1 MGVERLRRI
10 AARRRALFFTLTF
23 MTSLFLTG
31 LMWDILRANGFTT
44 LEKTGLVLFFI
55 LVTWITGAFWTA
67 FIGFVI
73 RLRGR
78 DRAVIHADEAVGHTL
93 TGRTAVVMP
102 IYNEDTQR
110 VFAGLDVIWSSLKAA
125 PQQALFDLFIL
136 SDTRKP
142 EIGAAEEVAWRALV
156 TRQGG
161 QGRIFYRRREQNIGR
176 KAGNIADFVRSW
188 GGAYDY
194 AVVLDADSI
203 MSGNALVTLAG
214 LMDQH
219 PEAGIIQA
227 LPMPAG
233 RETLFARLI
242 QFGAHLNSPMLAT
255 GLAYWQLGEGNY
267 WGHNAI
273 LRLRQFAEFC
283 DLPKL
288 PGKPP
293 LGGEIL
299 SHDFVEAAFMRRA
312 GYSVWL
318 AADLEGSWEE
328 VPSNVIDY
336 AARDRRWAQGNLQ
349 HLGLLPMR
357 GLHWLSRI
365 HLITGVLS
373 YVTSPIWLMV
383 LTLSSIIVCMEA
395 LQGVQYFEPGAYS
408 LFPSWPESR
417 ATEIVALLSI
427 TLGILLMP
435 KVLGAT
441 LALVNSQL
449 RRGFGGGARLIISLL
464 VEQIFSTLLAPAM
477 MIFHTTFV
485 ISTLAGKPVTW
496 NAQDRGDRGISFLEA
511 LNRHKWQIVLGLA
524 WGAAILLIAPRYIWW
539 MMPILSGLILSVPL
553 TMLTSRTSVGLWMRR
568 RGLLLTPDETNIPA
582 ELGALEECMA
592 SGVTAVTTKG
602 IDAQIPPP
610 AMRAPEPATTFA
622 PVTAAPGPATALAAS
637 ASATAVIARTALVMT
652 KPVEAANECIESAHE
667 EDIFGIL
674 SIVNLPARKPL
685 QMEAAVPVYLRPRDA
700 LTGLHR
706 LISAAWT

>member
-1 MGVERLRRI
+1 MTSERLRRV
-10 AARRRALFFTLTF
+10 ARRRRALFFGLTF
-23 MTSLFLTG
+23 MTSTFLSG

-44 LEKTGLVLFFI
+44 LEKAGLGLFFI

-67 FIGFVI
+67 LIGFFI

-78 DRAVIHADEAVGHTL
+78 DRAVIHADEVAGHTL
-93 TGRTAVVMP
+93 TGRTAILMP

-110 VFAGLDVIWSSLKAA
+110 VFAGLDVIWSSLEAES
-125 PQQALFDLFIL
+125 QQGMFDLFIL

-156 TRQGG
+156 ERQDG

-203 MSGNALVTLAG
+203 MTGNAMVKLAG
-214 LMDQH
+214 LMDKH

-233 RETLFARLI
+233 RETFFARLI
-242 QFGAHLNSPMLAT
+242 QFGAHLNSPMLAS

-312 GYSVWL
+312 GYQVWL
-318 AADLEGSWEE
+318 AADVIGSWEE
-328 VPSNVIDY
+328 VPSNVLDY

-349 HLGLLPMR
+349 HLGLLPVR

-373 YVTSPIWLMV
+373 YATSPIWLLV
-383 LTLSSIIVCMEA
+383 LTLSSIIACMEA
-395 LQGVQYFEPGAYS
+395 LQGYQYFEPGAYS

-435 KVLGAT
+435 KVLGLT

-449 RRGFGGGARLIISLL
+449 RRGFGGGVRLLTSLL
-464 VEQIFSTLLAPAM
+464 IEQLFSTLLAPAM

-485 ISTLAGKPVTW
+485 VTTLAGKPVTW
-496 NAQDRGDRGISFLEA
+496 NAQDRGDRGIGFLEA
-511 LNRHKWQIVLGLA
+511 LNRHKWQILLGLI
-524 WGAAILLIAPRYIWW
+524 WGAAILWMAPRYIWW
-539 MMPILSGLILSVPL
+539 LMPILSGLILSVPL
-553 TMLTSRTSVGLWMRR
+553 TMLTSRASVGRWLRR
-568 RGLLLTPDETNIPA
+568 RGLLLTPDETDTPA
-582 ELGALEECMA
+582 ELAALEERMA
-592 SGVTAVTTKG
+592 TGLTAVATKG
-602 IDAQIPPP
+602 IGVPLQGPS
-610 AMRAPEPATTFA
+610 MQAPLPATTF
-622 PVTAAPGPATALAAS
+622 PPITAASPVAT
-637 ASATAVIARTALVMT
+637 TALVTT
-652 KPVEAANECIESAHE
+652 KLGEAANESMVSPHE
-667 EDIFGIL
+667 ADIVGIL
-674 SIVNLPARKPL
+674 SIANLPARKPL

-700 LTGLHR
+700 ITGLHR

>member
-1 MGVERLRRI
+1 
-10 AARRRALFFTLTF
+10 
-23 MTSLFLTG
+23 
-31 LMWDILRANGFTT
+31 
-44 LEKTGLVLFFI
+44 
-55 LVTWITGAFWTA
+55 
-67 FIGFVI
+67 
-73 RLRGR
+73 
-78 DRAVIHADEAVGHTL
+78 
-93 TGRTAVVMP
+93 
-102 IYNEDTQR
+102 
-110 VFAGLDVIWSSLKAA
+110 VFAGLDVIWSSLKAQ
-125 PQQALFDLFIL
+125 PQQDMFDLFIL

-142 EIGAAEEVAWRALV
+142 EIGAAEEVAWRAFV
-156 TRQGG
+156 ERQGG
-161 QGRIFYRRREQNIGR
+161 KGRIFYRRREQNTGR

-203 MSGNALVTLAG
+203 MSGNSLVTLAG
-214 LMDQH
+214 LMDKH
-219 PEAGIIQA
+219 PEAGIMQA

-242 QFGAHLNSPMLAT
+242 QFAARLNSPMLAH
-255 GLAYWQLGEGNY
+255 GLVYWQLGEGNY

-312 GYSVWL
+312 GYQVWL
-318 AADLEGSWEE
+318 AADVGGSWEE

-373 YVTSPIWLMV
+373 YATSPIWLLV

-395 LQGVQYFEPGAYS
+395 LQGIQYFAPGSYS

-427 TLGILLMP
+427 TLSILLMP

-441 LALVNSQL
+441 LALVNSKL
-449 RRGFGGGARLIISLL
+449 RREFGGGFRLLASVL
-464 VEQIFSTLLAPAM
+464 VEQLFSTLLAPSM

-485 ISTLAGKPVTW
+485 LTTLIGKSVSW
-496 NAQDRGDRGISFLEA
+496 NAQDRGDRGITFLDA
-511 LNRHKWQIVLGLA
+511 LDRHKWHVLLGLI
-524 WGAAILLIAPRYIWW
+524 WGAAILAMAPRYIWW

-553 TMLTSRTSVGLWMRR
+553 TMLTSRASVGRR
-568 RGLLLTPDETNIPA
+568 LRRWGLLLTPEETNTPA
-582 ELGALEECMA
+582 QLVELEERMA
-592 SGVTAVTTKG
+592 GGVTAVAARTIHLPGATLPVLTM
-602 IDAQIPPP
+602 AAP
-610 AMRAPEPATTFA
+610 APATTFA
-622 PVTAAPGPATALAAS
+622 PVTASAIAT
-637 ASATAVIARTALVMT
+637 TTALVTT
-652 KPVEAANECIESAHE
+652 KPGEAANDSIGSPHE
-667 EDIFGIL
+667 EDIIGIL
-674 SIVNLPARKPL
+674 SITNLPARKPL

-706 LISAAWT
+706 LLSAAWT

>member
-1 MGVERLRRI
+1 MTPERLRRV
-10 AARRRALFFTLTF
+10 AARRRVLFFGLTF
-23 MTSLFLTG
+23 MTSLFLSG
-31 LMWDILRANGFTT
+31 LMWDILRANGFTA
-44 LEKTGLVLFFI
+44 LEKTGLALFFI

-78 DRAVIHADEAVGHTL
+78 DKAVIRSDEVVGHTL
-93 TGRTAVVMP
+93 IGRTAVVMP
-102 IYNEDTQR
+102 IYNEDTRR
-110 VFAGLDVIWSSLKAA
+110 VFAGLDVIWSSLKAQ
-125 PQQALFDLFIL
+125 PQQAMFDLFIL

-142 EIGAAEEVAWRALV
+142 QIGAAEEIAWKELV
-156 TRQGG
+156 ERQGG

-203 MSGNALVTLAG
+203 MTGSAFVTLAG
-214 LMDQH
+214 LMDKH
-219 PEAGIIQA
+219 PEAGILQA

-242 QFGAHLNSPMLAT
+242 QFAGHLNSPMLAS

-312 GYSVWL
+312 GYQVWL
-318 AADLEGSWEE
+318 VPDQGGSWEE

-373 YVTSPIWLMV
+373 YASSPIWLMV
-383 LTLSSIIVCMEA
+383 LALSSVIICMEA
-395 LQGVQYFEPGAYS
+395 VQGIQYFEPGSYS

-427 TLGILLMP
+427 TLSILLMP

-441 LALVNSQL
+441 LALVNSRQ
-449 RRGFGGGARLIISLL
+449 RRGFGGGARLMVSLL
-464 VEQIFSTLLAPAM
+464 VEQVFSTLLAPSM

-496 NAQDRGDRGISFLEA
+496 NAQDRGDRGITFLEA
-511 LNRHKWQIVLGLA
+511 LDRHKWQILLGLV
-524 WGAAILLIAPRYIWW
+524 WGGAILLVAPRYIWW
-539 MMPILSGLILSVPL
+539 LMPILSGLILSVPL
-553 TMLTSRTSVGLWMRR
+553 TMLTSRTSVGRWMRR
-568 RGLLLTPDETNIPA
+568 RGLLLTPEETNTPA
-582 ELGALEECMA
+582 ELATLEERMA
-592 SGVTAVTTKG
+592 DEVVTATQSAGVP
-602 IDAQIPPP
+602 IA
-610 AMRAPEPATTFA
+610 APTMAAPMPATTFA
-622 PVTAAPGPATALAAS
+622 PVTASRGTTTLVTAAPA
-637 ASATAVIARTALVMT
+637 
-652 KPVEAANECIESAHE
+652 PVAANDESIGSPHT
-667 EDIFGIL
+667 EDIVGIL
-674 SIVNLPARKPL
+674 SITDLPARKPL
-685 QMEAAVPVYLRPRDA
+685 QMEAAAPVYLRPRDA

-706 LISAAWT
+706 LLSAAWTA

>member
-1 MGVERLRRI
+1 MTPERLRRV
-10 AARRRALFFTLTF
+10 AARRRVLFFALTF
-23 MTSLFLTG
+23 MTSLFLSG
-31 LMWDILRANGFTT
+31 LMWDILRANGFTV
-44 LEKTGLVLFFI
+44 LEKTGLALFFI

-67 FIGFVI
+67 FIGFII

-78 DRAVIHADEAVGHTL
+78 DRAGMHSDEVVGHTL
-93 TGRTAVVMP
+93 AHRTAVVMP
-102 IYNEDTQR
+102 IYNEDPQR
-110 VFAGLDVIWSSLKAA
+110 VFAGLDVIWSSLMAQ
-125 PQQALFDLFIL
+125 PQQGMFDLFIL
-136 SDTRKP
+136 SDTRKAD
-142 EIGAAEEVAWRALV
+142 IGAAEERAWRAFV
-156 TRQGG
+156 ERRGG
-161 QGRIFYRRREQNIGR
+161 QGRIFYRRREQNTGR

-203 MSGNALVTLAG
+203 MTGSSLVTLAG
-214 LMDQH
+214 LMDKH

-242 QFGAHLNSPMLAT
+242 QFAAHLNSPMLAS

-312 GYSVWL
+312 GYQVWL
-318 AADLEGSWEE
+318 AADVIGSWEE

-383 LTLSSIIVCMEA
+383 LSLSSVIVCMEA
-395 LQGVQYFEPGAYS
+395 MQGFQYFEPGSYS

-417 ATEIVALLSI
+417 ATEIVALLTI
-427 TLGILLMP
+427 TLSILLLP
-435 KVLGAT
+435 KVLGT
-441 LALVNSQL
+441 ILALVNPKL
-449 RRGFGGGARLIISLL
+449 RRGFGGSVKLIASLL
-464 VEQIFSTLLAPAM
+464 IEQIFSTLLAPSM

-485 ISTLAGKPVTW
+485 VSTLAGKPVTW
-496 NAQDRGDRGISFLEA
+496 NAQDRGDRGITFTEA
-511 LNRHKWQIVLGLA
+511 LNRHKWQIVLGIA
-524 WGAAILLIAPRYIWW
+524 WGAAILAMAPRYIWW
-539 MMPILSGLILSVPL
+539 MMPILSGLVLSVPL
-553 TMLTSRTSVGLWMRR
+553 TMLTSRASVGKWMRR
-568 RGLLLTPDETNIPA
+568 RRLLLTPEESETPP
-582 ELGALEECMA
+582 ELRALEESLESGLTADRPQAPTHVPSAA
-592 SGVTAVTTKG
+592 SG
-602 IDAQIPPP
+602 
-610 AMRAPEPATTFA
+610 
-622 PVTAAPGPATALAAS
+622 ATAL
-637 ASATAVIARTALVMT
+637 VRTQLA
-652 KPVEAANECIESAHE
+652 EAANESIETTHKA
-667 EDIFGIL
+667 DIVGIQPGAD
-674 SIVNLPARKPL
+674 LPARKPL
-685 QMEAAVPVYLRPRDA
+685 QMEATVPVYLRPRDA
-700 LTGLHR
+700 LSGLHKLLGAR
-706 LISAAWT
+706 T